1 MGGTRITADFTSTI
15 VITVAMK
22 DDVHYDND
30 KNDVTH
36 DDIDIGPGDTHDGV
50 GCSTPAQLS

>member
-1 MGGTRITADFTSTI
+1 M
-15 VITVAMK
+15 ITVAMK

>member
-1 MGGTRITADFTSTI
+1 M
-15 VITVAMK
+15 ITVAMK
-22 DDVHYDND
+22 DDVHYD
-30 KNDVTH
+30 KNDVTD